1 MLRTLRKVAIAAV
14 FAMAGPAFAS
24 GPTSTGGLHGVVTAQ
39 KDGLGMPSVSV
50 TLRSVIAPCC
60 SRLEREE
67 APWVEVRNTDT
78 EGVFRFD
85 DVPAGLYAI
94 EAHLDG
100 REWSS
105 EPILVVPGLRVHE
118 HIVLGDAP
126 ATATPSQS

>member
-1 MLRTLRKVAIAAV
+1 MLRTLAIAAV
-14 FAMAGPAFAS
+14 FGMAAPAFAS
-24 GPTSTGGLHGVVTAQ
+24 GPASAGGLHGIVTGRT
-39 KDGLGMPSVSV
+39 DGLGMASVSV
-50 TLRSVIAPCC
+50 TLRSVPTSPPLAT
-60 SRLEREE
+60 EE
-67 APWVEVRNTDT
+67 AQWVEVRNTDI

-118 HIVLGDAP
+118 HIVLGESPAP
-126 ATATPSQS
+126 TTPSQS